1 MYYSSLIGTA
11 SFIVSEKHLLVC
23 EILFGLKNT
32 IEYDYIFLVELKDP
46 SKHLYFFSEL
56 NTFLVNGKIN

>member
-11 SFIVSEKHLLVC
+11 GFIVSEKHLLVC

-32 IEYDYIFLVELKDP
+32 IKYDYIFLVELKDP
-46 SKHLYFFSEL
+46 S
-56 NTFLVNGKIN
+56 